1 MNPTR
6 DLKHEHE
13 IVKHA
18 LRIMGKICDRVESGE
33 PPNGEHLAQLL
44 EFLTEFVD
52 KCHHAKEEELL
63 FPAME
68 RAAAAQAKPMI
79 AQMLAEHQT
88 GRAHIR
94 SMKEA
99 FAHYQAGRA
108 DALHEFIQPSRDYIN
123 LLNSHILK
131 EDNMLYQVADQV
143 LSPQQQQELE
153 EGFEQVEVERTGPGK
168 HEEYHQMIHHLE
180 RVYAG

>member
-1 MNPTR
+1 MNPMQ

-18 LRIMGKICDRVESGE
+18 LQIMDKICSRIEGGE
-33 PPNGEHLAQLL
+33 PPNGEHLAKLL

-68 RAAAAQAKPMI
+68 QAAAAQVKPMI
-79 AQMLAEHQT
+79 TQMLAEHQT
-88 GRAHIR
+88 GRAHING
-94 SMKEA
+94 MKEA
-99 FAHYQAGRA
+99 FAHYQSGRA
-108 DALHEFIQPSRDYIN
+108 DALREFIQPSRDYIN

-131 EDNMLYQVADQV
+131 EDSILYNTADQV
-143 LSPQQQQELE
+143 LSPQQQQELAA
-153 EGFEQVEVERTGPGK
+153 GFETVEVERTGPGK

-180 RVYAG
+180 HVYAR